1 MSFPFPWQFG
11 LPENNT
17 EIEFDAD
24 NDKNMD
30 VLIKAIQRFNF
41 GINSHTSSWFALS
54 GLFSSTIHSL
64 VIRENANTFIPQWQA
79 TSTSGIVLMPIM

>member
-11 LPENNT
+11 LPENNG
-17 EIEFDAD
+17 EIELDAD
-24 NDKNMD
+24 NKKY
-30 VLIKAIQRFNF
+30 VCLIKAIQRFNF

>member
-30 VLIKAIQRFNF
+30 VKRYKDSILVSIVIPPR
-41 GINSHTSSWFALS
+41 
-54 GLFSSTIHSL
+54 GLHFQDCFRL
-64 VIRENANTFIPQWQA
+64 LYIRW
-79 TSTSGIVLMPIM
+79 

>member
-30 VLIKAIQRFNF
+30 ATKAIQRFNF

>member
-24 NDKNMD
+24 NDKN
-30 VLIKAIQRFNF
+30 KAIQRFNF

>member
-11 LPENNT
+11 LPENNG

-24 NDKNMD
+24 SDENMD
-30 VLIKAIQRFNF
+30 VIKAIQRFNF

>member
-1 MSFPFPWQFG
+1 VSFPFPWQFG

-30 VLIKAIQRFNF
+30 VKDNISDTKIQF
-41 GINSHTSSWFALS
+41 WY
-54 GLFSSTIHSL
+54 
-64 VIRENANTFIPQWQA
+64 Q
-79 TSTSGIVLMPIM
+79 

>member
-11 LPENNT
+11 LPENNGG
-17 EIEFDAD
+17 IEFDAD
-24 NDKNMD
+24 NDKNVD
-30 VLIKAIQRFNF
+30 VKATQRSNF

-54 GLFSSTIHSL
+54 GLSSSTIHSL